1 MIWLPIFNRICY
13 APCYSMKSMINEKIE
28 KRFPG
33 QKKKLALKNS
43 IRIDSMKGKY
53 LDSIFDLT

>member
-1 MIWLPIFNRICY
+1 
-13 APCYSMKSMINEKIE
+13 MINEKIE